1 MSPPQLGQTRLIFP
15 KTQVSVQEENGLMQM
30 ERQIFVFSALMGA
43 ALAYPE
49 VRGLMTHPEA
59 VPGGA
64 LMTGGFF
71 GALATFFGTLM
82 ALEYDPWWFKV
93 LAVGFWGLLALA
105 FAGAMQY
112 GALRSPGPV
121 RLAFFEFFS
130 ALCLAAF
137 FGTLYGVSRAE
148 RKARKA

>member
-1 MSPPQLGQTRLIFP
+1 
-15 KTQVSVQEENGLMQM
+15 MQM

-49 VRGLMTHPEA
+49 VRGLMTDPEA
-59 VPGGA
+59 VPGGML
-64 LMTGGFF
+64 LMGGFF
-71 GALATFFGTLM
+71 GALAAFFGTLM
-82 ALEYDPWWFKV
+82 ALDYEPRWFKV

-112 GALRSPGPV
+112 GAWRSPGPV
-121 RLAFFEFFS
+121 RLGFFEFFS
-130 ALCLAAF
+130 VLCLAAY
-137 FGTLYGVSRAE
+137 FGTLYGVWRAE